1 MRHLCLSHEPDRPH
15 LVAILSSTTVCLQYL
30 FVALRYVHGDDV

>member
-1 MRHLCLSHEPDRPH
+1 MRHLCPSDEPDRPR
-15 LVAILSSTTVCLQYL
+15 LVAILSSTTVGLEYL